1 MEKRN
6 PWSWVPTLYFAEG
19 LPYVAVTAISL
30 ILYKQ
35 LGLHNAEITFYLS
48 WLLLPW
54 VAKPLWCPFIN
65 LLQTKRWWVA
75 TMELLIG
82 AAFGGVAFT
91 IPTSQWLQGTLFFFW
106 VMAFANVTHD
116 YAADR
121 YYMTEMEETSHHWLV
136 RIRSVFFSLATIF
149 GQGIL
154 VMVAGNLQ
162 VIYRNSISYS
172 WSLMFYGACGLLIA
186 LWLWHTYILP
196 FSEEE
201 KASDA
206 GTTTEIWE
214 GIRDSIKTFFRKPH
228 LRTSLCFILFFIL
241 PEGLL
246 SKVSA
251 LFLIDAI
258 HNGGLGLSPQEFGLV
273 QGTVGVI
280 GLSFGGLIGSIAV
293 KRGGIGKWIWLMAC
307 AVTVPDLFYV
317 YLSTDMPRSLVIIS
331 SSVFCHHFC
340 YGFGYTAYAL
350 FLISFSRG
358 EDSNRHYAVCAALMS
373 LSWMLSG
380 MFSGALQEA
389 VGYRKFF
396 LIALACGIATLIV
409 TLFVNIHPTFGRK
422 VPDDEVAEE

>member
-1 MEKRN
+1 MKKRN

-48 WLLLPW
+48 WLLFPW
-54 VAKPLWCPFIN
+54 VIKPLWCPFIN
-65 LLQTKRWWVA
+65 LLQTKRWWVV

-91 IPTSQWLQGTLFFFW
+91 IPTSQWLQGSLFFFW
-106 VMAFANVTHD
+106 VMAFASITHD
-116 YAADR
+116 YAAGR
-121 YYMTEMEETSHHWLV
+121 YYMVEMEETSHHWLV
-136 RIRSVFFSLATIF
+136 RIRSAFFCLATIF

-172 WSLMFYGACGLLIA
+172 WSLLFYGTCGLVIA

-196 FSEEE
+196 FSQEDRVDDVSSP
-201 KASDA
+201 AQV
-206 GTTTEIWE
+206 WE
-214 GIRDSIKTFFRKPH
+214 GIRDSFQSFFRKPH
-228 LRTSLCFILFFIL
+228 LVTSLCFILFFIL

-280 GLSFGGLIGSIAV
+280 GLSFGGLIGSIVV
-293 KRGGIGKWIWLMAC
+293 KKEGIGKWIWLMAC

-317 YLSTDMPRSLVIIS
+317 YLSTDLPRSLTIIS
-331 SSVFCHHFC
+331 MSVFLQHFC

-358 EDSNRHYAVCAALMS
+358 EDSNRHYAICAGLMS

-389 VGYRKFF
+389 VGYRRFF
-396 LIALACGIATLIV
+396 LIVMACGIATLIV
-409 TLFVNIHPTFGRK
+409 TLFVNIRPTFGRK
-422 VPDDEVAEE
+422 VPDDEDVEE